1 MAGKPGAAPE
11 DDDLIVELEHGQD
24 DVVPREAEEVE
35 PFQRPQA
42 LASTVPDDDEEEDDR
57 IAEDGESQPV
67 RQAARE
73 ADDLSDIDP
82 DLYER
87 VTAAE
92 DALRQEKANAIWGQA
107 QAYAEMAETK
117 INGAKVAL
125 DTLKD
130 RISTAVDGLAS
141 AKEAGDVRAE
151 MQIAAS
157 IDDMRRLKTEI
168 ETGLSQAPTK
178 DAILADGRS
187 RAQSAL
193 AQEQGGRKIGNGIQA
208 RHPLAEQFA
217 AANGW
222 MKINGRA
229 NKSVIDFAN
238 AMTREGYNPNERS
251 FYAELAKRVQAAHPS
266 LKVSAL
272 QASRKAPGKAG
283 GRSPV
288 APARSSSGQA
298 TSMANGKL
306 KYTLTVPEQRTME
319 RFKLDP
325 KDPKHQKTWAR
336 IRMKSAQREQQA
348 RAR

>member
-11 DDDLIVELEHGQD
+11 DDDLLVELEERQED
-24 DVVPREAEEVE
+24 FAPREEETVAPWQQGAIE
-35 PFQRPQA
+35 A
-42 LASTVPDDDEEEDDR
+42 TTVPDDEDEREE
-57 IAEDGESQPV
+57 IVEEAP

-73 ADDLSDIDP
+73 AEDVGGEIDP

-92 DALRQEKANAIWGQA
+92 ESLRQEKANSVWAQA
-107 QAYAEMAETK
+107 QAYAEMADTK

-125 DTLKD
+125 DTLRD
-130 RISTAVDGLAS
+130 RIATATDGLA
-141 AKEAGDVRAE
+141 AAREAGDVRTE
-151 MQIAAS
+151 MQYTSS
-157 IDDMRRLKTEI
+157 IEDMRRLKGEI

-178 DAILADGRS
+178 DSILAEGRQ
-187 RAQSAL
+187 RAQAAL
-193 AQEQGGRKIGNGIQA
+193 AQEAGGRKVGSGIQA

-217 AANGW
+217 QANGW
-222 MKINGRA
+222 MKTNSRA
-229 NKSVIDFAN
+229 NKSVIDFAQ

-251 FYAELAKRVQAAHPS
+251 FYAELAKRVQASHPA

-272 QASRKAPGKAG
+272 QASRRAPGKAT

-306 KYTLTVPEQRTME
+306 KYTLTVQEQRTME
-319 RFKLDP
+319 RHKLDP
-325 KDPKHQKTWAR
+325 KNPKHQKAWAR
-336 IRMKSAQREQQA
+336 VRMKSSQREQAQA
-348 RAR
+348 AR